1 MQRHRDGIP
10 SPVVPAPAWPVADF
24 DRVVGGLPSRRR
36 PVVVGSCLFRR
47 DLHGLCVRRDLLLF
61 LRRFHC
67 VLVSTGTAV
76 WIIEVEIET
85 EWPML
90 LLVEQ
95 QQQAQLMLETP
106 ETGSGR
112 YYR

>member
-67 VLVSTGTAV
+67 FLVSTGTDV

-95 QQQAQLMLETP
+95 QAQMMLETP

>member
-1 MQRHRDGIP
+1 
-10 SPVVPAPAWPVADF
+10 VADF

-36 PVVVGSCLFRR
+36 PVVVGSCLFHC

-61 LRRFHC
+61 LQLRRFHC
-67 VLVSTGTAV
+67 FLVSTGTDV

-95 QQQAQLMLETP
+95 QEAQLMLET
-106 ETGSGR
+106 GSGR
-112 YYR
+112 Y